1 MSALQKSLHP
11 DEKYKAGKLGQG
23 LSKIG
28 FGIAAVFF
36 VISLVLVMASNPEI
50 ARDAGHADA
59 VTNVGDKWARFF
71 YAYVVGWSYIFSI
84 CLGVFWLVLLH
95 HLVRGRW
102 ATVVRRIAESMSM
115 AFPIVF
121 IAGLVFIIP
130 MVAGYQDLYYWA
142 HPDAALCLEKT
153 ATGCHEYLH
162 PTLIHKL
169 GWLSPGFF
177 AVRYVVYGVLYTAMA
192 SYFTKKSRQ
201 QDESGDPKISEQ
213 LRIASAPAMIVYAL
227 ITCFAAFDILMSMAP
242 KWYSTIYGV
251 NFWGSACVGGFAAL
265 ALVVLSIQRTGRLTH
280 SINPEHYHDIGKWM
294 FAFTFFWAYTAFSQ
308 FMLQW
313 YGNLPEETV
322 WYKYRLFGEW
332 QWVSIAMLVGFFAF
346 PFVFLMSRWT
356 KRIVPSLVFFAVW
369 QLVFHWLDLYWNIM
383 PSYDWKRT
391 LHDGALIV
399 TGPLAGNTA
408 VHHVGFSALDIT
420 VWIGLI
426 GVLLAG
432 FGRGLHGNLIPIK
445 DPTLGL
451 SLAHENL

>member
-1 MSALQKSLHP
+1 MSALTKSLHP
-11 DEKYKAGKLGQG
+11 DEKYKAGKLGQSLTKVG
-23 LSKIG
+23 I
-28 FGIAAVFF
+28 GIAAVFLGA
-36 VISLVLVMASNPEI
+36 SLLLGA
-50 ARDAGHADA
+50 
-59 VTNVGDKWARFF
+59 TKGDGWKRFF
-71 YAYVVGWSYIFSI
+71 FSYVIGWSYIFSI
-84 CLGVFWLVLLH
+84 CVGAMFLVILH

-102 ATVVRRIAESMSM
+102 ATAVRRIAETMTM

-121 IAGLVFIIP
+121 VSGLVFIIP
-130 MVAGYQDLYYWA
+130 LVAGYTDLYYWA
-142 HPDAALCLEKT
+142 HPDARACLEP
-153 ATGCHEYLH
+153 AAGGCHEFLH
-162 PTLIHKL
+162 PHLQFKL

-177 AVRYVVYGVLYTAMA
+177 AVRYVIYGVAFSAIAM
-192 SYFTKKSRQ
+192 YFTKKSRQ

-213 LRIASAPAMIVYAL
+213 LRVASGPAVIIYAL
-227 ITCFAAFDILMSMAP
+227 VTCMAAFDILMSMAP
-242 KWYSTIYGV
+242 QWYSTIYGV

-265 ALVVLSIQRTGRLTH
+265 ALLVLGIQRTGRLTH

-332 QWVSIAMLVGFFAF
+332 QWVSIAMLVGFWAF

-369 QLVFHWLDLYWNIM
+369 QLVFHWLDLYWNVM
-383 PSYDWKRT
+383 PSYDW
-391 LHDGALIV
+391 LPDAHHAAVLA
-399 TGPLAGNTA
+399 GPLTGDIAQ
-408 VHHVGFSALDIT
+408 HRVGFSPIDIT
-420 VWIGLI
+420 VWLGLI

-432 FGRGLHGNLIPIK
+432 FGRNLQGNLIPIK

>member
-11 DEKYKAGKLGQG
+11 DEKYKAGKLGQSLSRIG
-23 LSKIG
+23 LV
-28 FGIAAVFF
+28 IAFVFLA
-36 VISLVLVMASNPEI
+36 ISVLL
-50 ARDAGHADA
+50 GW
-59 VTNVGDKWARFF
+59 TKGDHFKRFL
-71 YAYVVGWSYIFSI
+71 YAYVIGWSYIFSI
-84 CLGVFWLVLLH
+84 CVGVLWLVMLH

-115 AFPIVF
+115 AFPVVF
-121 IAGLVFIIP
+121 VAGLVFVLP
-130 MVAGYQDLYYWA
+130 LVAGYHDLYYWA
-142 HPDAALCLEKT
+142 HPDAAACLEPAGSACK
-153 ATGCHEYLH
+153 EYLH

-177 AVRYVVYGVLYTAMA
+177 AGRYVVYGILYTAMA
-192 SYFTKKSRQ
+192 AYFTRKSRQ
-201 QDESGDPKISEQ
+201 QDESGDPKISEDM
-213 LRIASAPAMIVYAL
+213 RVVSGPAMIVYAL
-227 ITCFAAFDILMSMAP
+227 ITCFAAFDVLMSMAP

-251 NFWGSACVGGFAAL
+251 NFWGSGCVGAFAAL
-265 ALVVLSIQRTGRLTH
+265 ALVVLGIQRTGRLNH
-280 SINPEHYHDIGKWM
+280 SIGPEHYHDIGKWM

-313 YGNLPEETV
+313 YGNMPEETV

-332 QWVSIAMLVGFFAF
+332 QWVSIAMLVGFWAF

-369 QLVFHWLDLYWNIM
+369 QLVFHWLDLYWNVM
-383 PSYDWKRT
+383 PSYDW
-391 LHDGALIV
+391 LAAHGGQVA
-399 TGPLAGNTA
+399 GPLTGA
-408 VHHVGFSALDIT
+408 VVEHHVGFSPIDIT
-420 VWIGLI
+420 VWLGLI

-432 FGRGLHGNLIPIK
+432 IGRNLRGNLLPIK